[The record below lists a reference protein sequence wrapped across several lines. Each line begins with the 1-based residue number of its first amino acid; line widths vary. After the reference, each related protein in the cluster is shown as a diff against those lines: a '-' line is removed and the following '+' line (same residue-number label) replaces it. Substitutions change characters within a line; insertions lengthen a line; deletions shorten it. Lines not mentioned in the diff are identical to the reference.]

1 MNLFMKQN
9 HKENR
14 LVGVRGKRDGRGLNS
29 DFLLANFV
37 LYIPICKLV
46 YIEWIGNK
54 PLLYNTGKYIQHPVI
69 NHNGK
74 NMQKNVYTCITESLC
89 YKQ

>member
-14 LVGVRGKRDGRGLNS
+14 LVAVRGKGEGKGLNS
-29 DFLLANFV
+29 DFLLTNFV

-46 YIEWIGNK
+46 YIEWIENK
-54 PLLYNTGKYIQHPVI
+54 ALLYNTGKYIRHPVI

-89 YKQ
+89 HKQ

>member
-29 DFLLANFV
+29 DFFSSKFCIIYTYMQTDI
-37 LYIPICKLV
+37 YI
-46 YIEWIGNK
+46 
-54 PLLYNTGKYIQHPVI
+54 
-69 NHNGK
+69 
-74 NMQKNVYTCITESLC
+74 MDR
-89 YKQ
+89 KQALTI